1 MTALLEVNDLVV
13 RFTGRQLG
21 AGLTAVDHASLQV
34 HSGEVLGLVG
44 ESGCGKSTLARAIV
58 GLEKPTSGT
67 IRYEGKDVSRLSA
80 RESRRFRASVSFV
93 FQDPLASLSPRQSVG
108 QALEEPLIV
117 HRRGN
122 HSSRRTRVLELLSL
136 VGAPAS
142 WSQRQPSS
150 LSGGQRQRVAIA
162 RALALEPQLLICDEP
177 LTALDVSTGAQ
188 IANVFI
194 ELQERLSLA
203 YLFIGHDLGVVR
215 RLADRVAVMH
225 LGEIVEIGA
234 SSTVLSLPAHPYT
247 RALVDSIPIPHPAV
261 QRERVRHVLHGEV
274 PSPLNPPSG
283 CRFRTRCPLAFDR
296 CVHEH
301 PESIAIGPGHSA
313 RCHLWDPTEPRGVGV
328 RTALSG
334 EPSATPGAA

>member
-1 MTALLEVNDLVV
+1 MTALLEVDDLVV

-21 AGLTAVDHASLQV
+21 NGLTAVDHASLTVQ
-34 HSGEVLGLVG
+34 SGEVLGLVG
-44 ESGCGKSTLARAIV
+44 ESGCGKSTLARAVV

-67 IRYEGKDVSRLSA
+67 IRYDGRDVSRLSG
-80 RESRRFRASVSFV
+80 RESREFRASVSFV
-93 FQDPLASLSPRQSVG
+93 FQDPLASLSPRQTVG

-117 HRRGN
+117 HGRGT
-122 HSSRRTRVLELLSL
+122 HSSRHARVLELLEL

-142 WSQRQPSS
+142 WGERQPSS

-177 LTALDVSTGAQ
+177 LTALDVSTQAQ

-225 LGEIVEIGA
+225 LGEIVETGT
-234 SSTVLSLPAHPYT
+234 STEVLSSPAHPYT
-247 RALVDSIPIPHPAV
+247 RALVDSIPIPDPAI
-261 QRERVRHVLHGEV
+261 QRERVRNVLRGEV

-283 CRFRTRCPLAFDR
+283 CRFRTRCPLAFER
-296 CVHEH
+296 CEQEH
-301 PESIAIGPGHSA
+301 PATVMVDSGHGVA
-313 RCHLWDPTEPRGVGV
+313 CHLWDPDESRGAVLRDAVRPGPR
-328 RTALSG
+328 TLL
-334 EPSATPGAA
+334 